1 MRVAKIN
8 TIKIISFLSLGLFG
22 YAFANS
28 FTDLKQASAAIGGA
42 PDGKEVL
49 GAFTFFEPQQD
60 YDLLL
65 DTFHLTQSSIKE
77 NQFLADILLPHNIS
91 YQSIHNLAEI
101 SEDVWSVKQLRPNK
115 AYTIVKRD
123 GNDSPDF
130 FIYEPSVYKYVVYDL
145 KNPENTKLVERE
157 ITKKINKSAGVIKDN
172 LWFAMKDGGMR
183 YDLIDRMEDAFE
195 WSVDFHHLQKGD
207 RFKLIYEEDYI
218 EGEFV
223 GYGDLIG
230 AIFQNELNDYYAI
243 YYENEKHNGF
253 FDLKGQPMKKAF
265 LKSPIKFGGRI
276 SSKFGRRKHP
286 ILNRMKNHFGTDYAA
301 AQGTPILAVAN
312 GVVSKRGHTR
322 NNGYYIKLKHDETYS
337 TQYLHMS
344 RFNKKVKKGS
354 TVKQGDVIGYVGKTG
369 MATGP
374 HVCFRFWKNGK
385 QVNHLKEN
393 LPPPDP
399 MPEDELPAYFEV
411 RDSIQQILDD
421 IQYSSEQSKQ
431 FVKSV
436 PNKEERN
443 NS

>member
-1 MRVAKIN
+1 MRVPKIN
-8 TIKIISFLSLGLFG
+8 TIKIITFLSIGIFG
-22 YAFANS
+22 FAFANS
-28 FTDLKQASAAIGGA
+28 FTNLKQATAAIGG
-42 PDGKEVL
+42 PDQEEEL
-49 GAFTFFEPQQD
+49 SAFSFFEPQQD
-60 YDLLL
+60 YELLL
-65 DTFHLTQSSIKE
+65 DTFHLVQAEIQE
-77 NQFLADILLPHNIS
+77 NQFLADILLPHNVS
-91 YQSIHNLAEI
+91 YQTIHNIAEV
-101 SEDVWSVKQLRPNK
+101 SEEVWSVKQLRPNK
-115 AYTIVKRD
+115 AYTIVKKD
-123 GNDSPDF
+123 GSDTPDF
-130 FIYEPSVYKYVVYDL
+130 FIYEPSVYKYVIYDL
-145 KNPENTKLVERE
+145 KNPDQTRLVERE
-157 ITKKINKSAGVIKDN
+157 ITKKVNQSSGIIKDN

-207 RFKLIYEEDYI
+207 KFKLIYEEDYI

-223 GYGDLIG
+223 GYGNLIG
-230 AIFQNELNDYYAI
+230 AVFQNELNDYYAV
-243 YYENEKHNGF
+243 YYENEKHKGF

-276 SSKFGRRKHP
+276 SSKFGRRRHP

-301 AQGTPILAVAN
+301 AHGTPILAVAN

-344 RFNKKVKKGS
+344 RFNKKIKKGS
-354 TVKQGDVIGYVGKTG
+354 TVKQGDIIGYVGKTG
-369 MATGP
+369 MATGN

-399 MPEDELPAYFEV
+399 MPASELPEYFQV
-411 RDSIQQILDD
+411 RDSIKSILDE
-421 IQYSSEQSKQ
+421 IKYSDEQVKQ

-436 PNKEERN
+436 DVTEDKT